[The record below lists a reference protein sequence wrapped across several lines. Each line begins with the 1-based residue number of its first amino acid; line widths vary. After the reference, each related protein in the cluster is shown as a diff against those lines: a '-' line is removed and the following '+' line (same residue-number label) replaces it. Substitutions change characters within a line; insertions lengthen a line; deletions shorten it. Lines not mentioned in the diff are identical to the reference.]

1 MGGHAPVNI
10 LSVSNLT
17 RTYGSLRAV
26 DGLDFAVRKGEIFG
40 VSGPNGAGKTTM
52 FDLVSGAT
60 PATSGQIRF
69 NGCDI
74 LAQGPD
80 AVCQAGLVRTFQ
92 LNAAFSGLTLFESV
106 LVGATF
112 GSDRAGF
119 RTWFGTDRRARRRA
133 QEAIDFVGLG
143 AVQDTRAGQANVF
156 DLKRTMIACALAT
169 EPKLLLMDEPVGGLV
184 PDEIDRIAGLVQ
196 RLRDTGITIMLI
208 EHVMRFLTALSD
220 RILVMH
226 HGSALFEG
234 SPDDMMRNSDVR
246 DVYLG
251 KSQAGPGHV

>member
-1 MGGHAPVNI
+1 MDTEPVNI
-10 LSVSNLT
+10 LNISNLT

-26 DGLDFAVRKGEIFG
+26 DGLGFAVRQGEIFG
-40 VSGPNGAGKTTM
+40 VSGPNGAGKTTL
-52 FDLVSGAT
+52 FDLISGAT

-69 NGCDI
+69 NGRDI
-74 LAQGPD
+74 LAQSPD
-80 AVCQAGLVRTFQ
+80 AICHAGLVRTFQ

-112 GSDRAGF
+112 GSNTVGF
-119 RTWFGTDRRARRRA
+119 RTWFGTDHQALIRA
-133 QEAIDFVGLG
+133 QEAIDFVGLNP
-143 AVQDTRAGQANVF
+143 VQNTQAGQANVF

-169 EPKLLLMDEPVGGLV
+169 KPKLLLMDEPVGGLV
-184 PDEIDRIAGLVQ
+184 PDEIDRIARLVQ
-196 RLRDTGITIMLI
+196 KLRDTGITIMLI
-208 EHVMRFLTALSD
+208 EHVMRFLTSLSD

-234 SPDDMMRNSDVR
+234 SPDDMMKNSDVR

-251 KSQAGPGHV
+251 KSQARSRHV